1 MNNVEK
7 KIKKIENESGSMS
20 FSDHLEELRS
30 RVLNSIYSVLI
41 CIFVSLLV
49 VKPLIRFL
57 EIPAKDIRLLQLAP
71 GEFLFVAIKVAGY
84 SGLIVSL
91 PYIFYQIIL
100 FISPGLTNKE
110 KSLLLPAFICSGFL
124 FLIGLIFSWW
134 ILVPAA
140 ISFFIRFGAEIVEP
154 IWSIERY
161 FEFILLLMTS
171 TALAFQLPVLQFILG
186 SLGII
191 STEKMISNWRIVLIS
206 SAILSAVIT
215 PSTDP
220 LTMSLL
226 TLSLIILYF
235 IGAGL
240 TFLSE
245 ALRSKTLS
253 SSH

>member
-7 KIKKIENESGSMS
+7 KIKKIENASGSMS

-100 FISPGLTNKE
+100 FISPGLTSKE
-110 KSLLLPAFICSGFL
+110 KSLLLPAFIGSGFL

-140 ISFFIRFGAEIVEP
+140 ISFFVRFGAEIVEP
-154 IWSIERY
+154 LWSIERY
-161 FEFILLLMTS
+161 FDFILLLMTS

-191 STEKMISNWRIVLIS
+191 STEKMLSNWRIVVIS

-226 TLSLIILYF
+226 SISIVLLYF

-245 ALRSKTLS
+245 TFKSRTLS
-253 SSH
+253 SFH

>member
-1 MNNVEK
+1 MNMSDIDKNA
-7 KIKKIENESGSMS
+7 IAGNDQMS
-20 FSDHLEELRS
+20 FNDHLEELRH
-30 RVLNSIYSVLI
+30 RILNSIYSVLI
-41 CIFVSLLV
+41 SIFISFLFI
-49 VKPLIRFL
+49 KPLISFL
-57 EIPAKDIRLLQLAP
+57 EIPAKNIRLLQLAP

-84 SGLIVSL
+84 SGLIISL

-110 KSLLLPAFICSGFL
+110 RELLLPTVLGSGILFFL
-124 FLIGLIFSWW
+124 GLLFSWW

-140 ISFFIRFGAEIVEP
+140 INFFIKFGADIVEP

-161 FEFILLLMTS
+161 FDFVLLLMSS
-171 TALAFQLPVLQFILG
+171 TAVAFQLPVLQFILG

-191 STEKMISNWRIVLIS
+191 TTGKMLSNWRIVVIS

-226 TLSLIILYF
+226 SLSMIFLFF
-235 IGAGL
+235 IGTGL
-240 TFLSE
+240 TYLSE
-245 ALRSKTLS
+245 SIRARTLS

>member
-1 MNNVEK
+1 M
-7 KIKKIENESGSMS
+7 MP
-20 FSDHLEELRS
+20 FTDHLEELRQ
-30 RVLNSIYSVLI
+30 RILNSIYSIFI
-41 CIFVSLLV
+41 CILISFAII
-49 VKPLIRFL
+49 KPLIKFL
-57 EIPAKDIRLLQLAP
+57 EIPADHIRLLQLAP

-84 SGLIVSL
+84 TGLIISL

-100 FISPGLTNKE
+100 FISPGLTSKE
-110 KSLLLPAFICSGFL
+110 KSLILPAVLGSGIL
-124 FLIGLIFSWW
+124 FFIGLLFSWW

-140 ISFFIRFGAEIVEP
+140 ISFFIKFGADIVEP

-161 FEFILLLMTS
+161 FDFVLLLMSS

-191 STEKMISNWRIVLIS
+191 STQKMISNWRIIVLS
-206 SAILSAVIT
+206 SAILSAIIT

-226 TLSLIILYF
+226 ATSIIFLF
-235 IGAGL
+235 FLGTGL

-245 ALRSKTLS
+245 SFRSKTLS
-253 SSH
+253 SFH

>member
-1 MNNVEK
+1 MSDIDKNAIAGNDQ
-7 KIKKIENESGSMS
+7 MS
-20 FSDHLEELRS
+20 FNDHLEELRH
-30 RVLNSIYSVLI
+30 RILNSIYSVLSS
-41 CIFVSLLV
+41 IFISFLFI
-49 VKPLIRFL
+49 KPLISFL
-57 EIPAKDIRLLQLAP
+57 EIPAKNIRLLQLAP

-84 SGLIVSL
+84 SGLIISL

-110 KSLLLPAFICSGFL
+110 RELLLPTVLGSGILFFL
-124 FLIGLIFSWW
+124 GLLFSWW

-140 ISFFIRFGAEIVEP
+140 INFFIKFGADIVEP

-161 FEFILLLMTS
+161 FDFVLLLMSS
-171 TALAFQLPVLQFILG
+171 TAVAFQLPVLQFILG

-191 STEKMISNWRIVLIS
+191 TTGKMLSNWRIVVIS

-226 TLSLIILYF
+226 SLSMIFLFF
-235 IGAGL
+235 IGTGL
-240 TFLSE
+240 TYLSE
-245 ALRSKTLS
+245 SIRARTLS

>member
-1 MNNVEK
+1 MNK
-7 KIKKIENESGSMS
+7 KRNIEINDNKEMS
-20 FSDHLEELRS
+20 FYDHLEELRQ
-30 RVLNSIYSVLI
+30 RILNSIYSILI
-41 CIFVSLLV
+41 CIFFSFIVI
-49 VKPLIRFL
+49 KPLISFI

-84 SGLIVSL
+84 SGIIVSL
-91 PYIFYQIIL
+91 PYIIYQITL
-100 FISPGLTNKE
+100 FIIPGLTRKE
-110 KSLLLPAFICSGFL
+110 KRFLLPAIAGSGIL
-124 FLIGLIFSWW
+124 FFIGLLFSWW

-140 ISFFIRFGAEIVEP
+140 ISFFIKFGSDIVEP

-161 FEFILLLMTS
+161 FDFVLLLMAS
-171 TALAFQLPVLQFILG
+171 TAVAFQLPVLQFILG

-191 STEKMISNWRIVLIS
+191 TADKMISNWRIVVLS

-226 TLSLIILYF
+226 SISIVLLFFVGVALTYFSESLR
-235 IGAGL
+235 A
-240 TFLSE
+240 
-245 ALRSKTLS
+245 KTLS

>member
-1 MNNVEK
+1 MKN
-7 KIKKIENESGSMS
+7 IEESVNLSNSMT
-20 FSDHLEELRS
+20 FTEHLEELRQ
-30 RVLNSIYSVLI
+30 RILNSIYSVLVS
-41 CIFVSLLV
+41 IFFSFLII
-49 VKPLIRFL
+49 KPLITFL
-57 EIPAKDIRLLQLAP
+57 EIPATDINLLQLAP

-110 KSLLLPAFICSGFL
+110 KSLLLPAFIGSGFL

-140 ISFFIRFGAEIVEP
+140 ISFFVRFGADIVDP
-154 IWSIERY
+154 LWSIERY
-161 FEFILLLMTS
+161 FDFILLLMTS

-191 STEKMISNWRIVLIS
+191 STEKMISNWRIVVIS

-226 TLSLIILYF
+226 SISIVFLYF

-245 ALRSKTLS
+245 TFKSRTRSS
-253 SSH
+253 VH